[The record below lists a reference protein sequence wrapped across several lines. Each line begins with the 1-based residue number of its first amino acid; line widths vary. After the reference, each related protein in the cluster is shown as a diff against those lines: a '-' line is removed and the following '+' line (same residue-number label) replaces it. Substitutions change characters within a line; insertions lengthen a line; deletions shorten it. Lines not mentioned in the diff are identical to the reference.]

1 MEELK
6 TKNESLQNEINVNLQ
21 KQLNETREQ
30 FQKQINDSVKQSV
43 RNFQMKI
50 LLKIFDLDWIWQSF
64 WTTNFG
70 NEWKGKDFLFLL
82 SIQCFNNCNSI

>member
-50 LLKIFDLDWIWQSF
+50 LLKIFDLD
-64 WTTNFG
+64 
-70 NEWKGKDFLFLL
+70 
-82 SIQCFNNCNSI
+82 